1 MFTMAVATTD
11 TIEQGKVFHQ
21 YEASCEFIA
30 LTMAV
35 ATVPFSSSLLLISE
49 FPITSIQ
56 ISSMASNYMG
66 KLGDVDERCDNFTLF
81 GVLMWKSGDV
91 ISFVD

>member
-11 TIEQGKVFHQ
+11 TIDFTEQGKVFHQ

-35 ATVPFSSSLLLISE
+35 NAVK
-49 FPITSIQ
+49 
-56 ISSMASNYMG
+56 
-66 KLGDVDERCDNFTLF
+66 KLNHIDYIDKDHYYNDFID
-81 GVLMWKSGDV
+81 KA
-91 ISFVD
+91 